1 MNTIKP
7 SCLFVEAKMDG
18 VLMSFLVDT
27 GSAVTILDE
36 DIFDMLYGKIK
47 PKQLKSVNKTLLCA
61 KGESIPILGM
71 SNFSFSLCDS
81 DTIFEQEMIVGK
93 LEGNISILGV
103 DFLKSYSGV
112 INFRNESLQ
121 VGKQIFPLSQTPLNL
136 HRCARI

>member
-121 VGKQIFPLSQTPLNL
+121 VGKQYFLFHKP
-136 HRCARI
+136 H